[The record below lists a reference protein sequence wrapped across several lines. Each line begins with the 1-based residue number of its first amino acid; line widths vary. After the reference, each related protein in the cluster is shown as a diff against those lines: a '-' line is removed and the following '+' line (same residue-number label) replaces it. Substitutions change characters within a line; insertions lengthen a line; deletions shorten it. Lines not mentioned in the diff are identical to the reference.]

1 MVQSRVQSTRC
12 PGFTARLPMVVPRL
26 WLAQEAGGEGFE
38 GVEKAGQAE
47 TELRETGRREAGIGG
62 FGHHFRGL

>member
-1 MVQSRVQSTRC
+1 
-12 PGFTARLPMVVPRL
+12 MVVPRL

-47 TELRETGRREAGIGG
+47 MVLQEAEIEDSGRY
-62 FGHHFRGL
+62 FRGL